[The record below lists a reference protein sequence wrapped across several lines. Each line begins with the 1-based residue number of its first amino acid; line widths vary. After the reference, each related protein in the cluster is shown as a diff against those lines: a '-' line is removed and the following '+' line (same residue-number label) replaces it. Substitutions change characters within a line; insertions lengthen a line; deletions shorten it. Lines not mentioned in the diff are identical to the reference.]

1 MSESIPSQSGE
12 SDPLA
17 LLAGFSQ
24 STRLLKLTTPLGADV
39 LLAECVRGEEGIGT
53 GFSFR
58 IAALSTDAAISLKSL
73 IGQPVLLELMTAAS
87 RD

>member
-1 MSESIPSQSGE
+1 MTEPVSSQNSSSSPS
-12 SDPLA
+12 A

-24 STRLLKLTTPLGADV
+24 STRILKLTTPLGADV
-39 LLAECVRGEEGIGT
+39 LLAECVRGEEGIAT
-53 GFSFR
+53 GFSFK

>member
-1 MSESIPSQSGE
+1 MSETIPSQPGE

-53 GFSFR
+53 GFSFK
-58 IAALSTDAAISLKSL
+58 IAALSTTRPVNSGTSGAA
-73 IGQPVLLELMTAAS
+73 
-87 RD
+87 